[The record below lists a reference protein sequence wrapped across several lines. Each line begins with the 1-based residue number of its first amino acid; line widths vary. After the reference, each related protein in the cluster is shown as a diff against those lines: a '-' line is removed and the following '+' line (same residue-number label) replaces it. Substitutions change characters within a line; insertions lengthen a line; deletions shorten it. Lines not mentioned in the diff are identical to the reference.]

1 MQDEYFGV
9 KELYEVVLRAK
20 VPMQFGKR
28 YIEEQEPVLYF
39 ENISMAVLN
48 QTTRP
53 ILARGGWANVPRVVW
68 EDRDA
73 VEFSLSE
80 GVMSSTSM
88 SILLSSE
95 VAARAENEP
104 LYIHKKEGPVLLKNG
119 NLYPE
124 FWPVGNDKRKT
135 FIFEYARDAVQKKVY
150 GTRIRGEKDPFDEN
164 IERPCIKVYKDKQ
177 LQELAD
183 TSKQYIIDYYYEY
196 KDEALIY
203 TIQKERFNGLFTL
216 EGKFYSKDENDGIN
230 YTNLIYM
237 PKVRVVSDINLR
249 LGERADPTMSV
260 FNIIGMPEHM
270 GGNKNSV
277 ILEITRL
284 DRDID
289 SDDI

>member
-20 VPMQFGKR
+20 VPMQFGSR
-28 YIEEQEPVLYF
+28 YIEEDEPVLYF
-39 ENISMAVLN
+39 ENISMAALN
-48 QTTRP
+48 QRTKP

-80 GVMSSTSM
+80 GIMSSTSM

-95 VAARAENEP
+95 VTTRKENEP
-104 LYIHKKEGPVLLKNG
+104 LYIHKKEGPTSLING
-119 NLYPE
+119 RL
-124 FWPVGNDKRKT
+124 FLQHWPVTNDKKKT
-135 FIFEYARDAVQKKVY
+135 FIFEYSRDAVQKKVY
-150 GTRIRGEKDPFDEN
+150 GKRIEGLKDPLDESV
-164 IERPCIKVYKDKQ
+164 ERPCIEVYEDRE
-177 LQELAD
+177 LQTPAD
-183 TSKQYIIDYYYEY
+183 INKQYITDYYYEF
-196 KDEALIY
+196 KDEALVY

-260 FNIIGMPEHM
+260 FSIIGMPENA
-270 GGNKNSV
+270 GGNKKNL

-284 DRDID
+284 GKDID
-289 SDDI
+289 GDI

>member
-20 VPMQFGKR
+20 VPMQFGSR
-28 YIEEQEPVLYF
+28 YIEEDEPVLYF
-39 ENISMAVLN
+39 ENISMAALN
-48 QTTRP
+48 QRTKP

-95 VAARAENEP
+95 VATRGKNES
-104 LYIHKKEGPVLLKNG
+104 LYIHKKEGPTSLING
-119 NLYPE
+119 RIFLQH
-124 FWPVGNDKRKT
+124 WPVTNDKKKN
-135 FIFEYARDAVQKKVY
+135 FIFEYNRDAVQKKVY
-150 GTRIRGEKDPFDEN
+150 GKRIEGLKDPLDESV
-164 IERPCIKVYKDKQ
+164 ERPCIEVYEDRE
-177 LQELAD
+177 LQIPAD
-183 TSKQYIIDYYYEY
+183 INKQYITDYYYEF
-196 KDEALIY
+196 KDEALVY

-270 GGNKNSV
+270 GGNKNSL
-277 ILEITRL
+277 ILEIIRL
-284 DRDID
+284 DKDID